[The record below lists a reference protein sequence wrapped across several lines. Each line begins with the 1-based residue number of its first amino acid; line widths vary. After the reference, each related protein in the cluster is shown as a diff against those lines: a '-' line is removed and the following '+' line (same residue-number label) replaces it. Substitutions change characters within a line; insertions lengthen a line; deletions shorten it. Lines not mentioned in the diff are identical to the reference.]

1 MATRSMALK
10 VNSKMNGISHL
21 RTAIALVL
29 LVMGIA
35 LGIRIY
41 DTSESLRALKT
52 DLATLD
58 DVRYGVFNS
67 DEWSTQLKGAIDKRI
82 DTLDLTSTNREE
94 IRKAIEEVFTQIVAD
109 IDKIIRRKN
118 SQNGL
123 LGQLGQAFLDSFIDI
138 ENIQRYAGQFAE
150 VTVRELDRPEVRERL
165 KVYLKANLDKLVESR
180 FEAVDMSAFNAVL
193 DKHGCALREV
203 CQDKLNAKER
213 ALESQQ
219 ELDGLG
225 LVIVYA
231 VILVLCLARRGPPHQ
246 PHLSIATLATLAMM
260 SGGVTLPMIQID
272 ARITELQLAFLDSTI
287 RFTQQVFVFEYKS
300 IADVIEHLWN
310 TGEAKL
316 ILVAVLLATFSI
328 IFPTAKAAATW
339 AYWRKNA
346 RGLPVSPWVEI
357 GALKLGKW
365 SMADVFVVALFMGWL
380 GVDGLINSQLEQVEG
395 QSDWVNV
402 LTTNG
407 THLEI
412 GFFVFLSF
420 VLGGLFIS
428 SAVARHA
435 PSQSSTFA

>member
-21 RTAIALVL
+21 RTAIALIL

-150 VTVRELDRPEVRERL
+150 VTVRELNRPEVRERL

-193 DKHGCALREV
+193 DKHGCALRGV

-225 LVIVYA
+225 LMVVYA
-231 VILVLCLARRGPPHQ
+231 GILVLCLARRGPPHQ

-316 ILVAVLLATFSI
+316 ILVAVLLTTFSI

-339 AYWRKNA
+339 AYWRNNA

-365 SMADVFVVALFMGWL
+365 SMADVFIVALFMGWL